1 MTALELIWGHRLKP
15 GVCYAFIMRLLLS
28 RLALSALMIPVLLLG
43 ACVRYQSL
51 DGVENTWR
59 EIPTDRIQVGTTTQA
74 DILDWLGPPSQII
87 AIGEQKVFYYLSQKQ
102 SGEAMVLIV
111 WNNAVDQTRYDR
123 AVFFFNSEGVL
134 TEYSIRDEASAGK

>member
-1 MTALELIWGHRLKP
+1 M
-15 GVCYAFIMRLLLS
+15 LS
-28 RLALSALMIPVLLLG
+28 RLALSAFVAQVLLLG
-43 ACVRYQSL
+43 ACVKYQSL

-87 AIGEQKVFYYLSQKQ
+87 AIGEQRVFYYLSQKQ
-102 SGEAMVLIV
+102 SGQAKVLII
-111 WNNAVDQTRYDR
+111 WNDAAEQTRYDR
-123 AVFFFNSEGVL
+123 AVFFFDPEGVL